1 MKRTAALALLCLAA
15 AWPLAG
21 GGRAQESASTAETAL
36 TALLADP
43 AVAKAL
49 DEIKVDD
56 ARTLAEQRRITE
68 IPAPPFKEHT
78 RAEFYLQRFHDL
90 GLHDA
95 ALDSEGNVVALRKGS
110 GKGLMLVISA
120 HLDTVFHETPT

>member
-1 MKRTAALALLCLAA
+1 MKRTAALTLLCLAA

-43 AVAKAL
+43 AVVKAL
-49 DEIKVDD
+49 DEIKADD

-68 IPAPPFKEHT
+68 MYRVAAAIVRLSIAA
-78 RAEFYLQRFHDL
+78 RAHRNSENYDQRGRHF
-90 GLHDA
+90 
-95 ALDSEGNVVALRKGS
+95 
-110 GKGLMLVISA
+110 
-120 HLDTVFHETPT
+120 